1 MINVDNTTK
10 DLFKSDSRPQTG
22 YRIEVFRTT
31 GTLLPSNTLY
41 PSDTLYPLAGGE
53 GAIVIEHDRI
63 VSETVKIV
71 NSIADSGDI
80 VLGKCNSAMLTFQCA
95 DVTELY
101 AGDELVVT
109 LLVGET
115 EIPFGAYKIASIK
128 KSADRRFRTIT
139 AYDRMTLFD
148 VNVADWYNGL
158 WAGGATAITIALLR
172 YTLCDYIGVP
182 CKPATL
188 INDNLIVN
196 KTVQPTEISGREILE
211 AICEING
218 VFGTIDNYG
227 QVNFISLDT
236 SSAVEE
242 ISVGLRKSFEYED
255 YAVSKISQLVIRQ
268 ENNDV
273 GASVGDGN
281 NVYIMQGNFL
291 VFGKTSAQLT
301 AIATTIY
308 NHVKNFT
315 YVPARLSCRGLP
327 YLTVGDCVDV
337 KLTNGTSK
345 RTIIMSLALSG
356 IQALNNDITATG
368 GEKREETYGTSKS
381 IIQLQG
387 KSNTLERTVENN
399 ILRVSDLESGFT
411 EISQSWDNLTLTSNS
426 PTGANYATLTLK
438 TTTDQQGEISLASAN
453 VSISGVVTFTSLS
466 TSGQSIING
475 DNITTGIIKSANYVA
490 GESGMIINLNYGT
503 IVSPLFSVSSAGQ
516 VSCYNAAISGNITA
530 KSGNIGDSS
539 APWYIGNNYSGA
551 TAISSFIF
559 NGKPTF
565 DNDSTDGLYI
575 GTDGIA
581 IGKSIANN
589 GQGVVRIWPYGGC
602 TMENISTKGINFFGE
617 TDYIRFDS
625 SNYRL
630 KINGYNGVFINERQ
644 PVATMSSNSNVQVGL
659 DVNVSSKVL
668 TVYYNGSIVGYAQ
681 LV

>member
-1 MINVDNTTK
+1 MINVDNAMK
-10 DLFKSDSRPQTG
+10 DLLKSDRPQTG

-53 GAIVIEHDRI
+53 AAIVIEHDRI

-109 LLVGET
+109 LLVGEA

-196 KTVQPTEISGREILE
+196 KTVLPTEISGREILE

-218 VFGTIDNYG
+218 VFGTIDIYG

-242 ISVGLRKSFEYED
+242 ISVGLRKTFEYED

-356 IQALNNDITATG
+356 VQALNNDITATG
-368 GEKREETYGTSKS
+368 SEKREETYGVSKS

-438 TTTDQQGEISLASAN
+438 TTTDQQGEIALASAN

-475 DNITTGIIKSANYVA
+475 DNITTGFIRSQNFQPSV
-490 GESGMIINLNYGT
+490 SGMSINLTDGSIWAPNFHLSQYGNISCSNAYISGT
-503 IVSPLFSVSSAGQ
+503 IIADGGYIGQ
-516 VSCYNAAISGNITA
+516 I
-530 KSGNIGDSS
+530 S
-539 APWYIGNNYSGA
+539 APWYIGGE
-551 TAISSFIF
+551 SSRAYIF
-559 NGKPTF
+559 NGKSSF

-602 TMENISTKGINFFGE
+602 TMENISTKGIYFQGE
-617 TDYIRFDS
+617 TDYIKLDS
-625 SNYRL
+625 SNNRL

-644 PVATMSSNSNVQVGL
+644 PVATMSAYPNVQVGL

-668 TVYYNGSIVGYAQ
+668 TVYYNGEYVGYAQ